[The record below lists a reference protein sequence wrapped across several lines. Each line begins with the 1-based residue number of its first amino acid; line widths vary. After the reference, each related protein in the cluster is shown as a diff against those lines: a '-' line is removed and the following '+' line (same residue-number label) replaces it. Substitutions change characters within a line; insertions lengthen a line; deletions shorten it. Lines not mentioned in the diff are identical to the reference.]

1 MTLRTRIR
9 LLVLVST
16 LIALWLLGVFF
27 AAYREKIRAEQ
38 DLALSESLTVA
49 TAQLRTVLFGHLLS
63 PHTQPR
69 SQVEAQFKRL
79 ADLLEPGAQSSAAS
93 AAPDA
98 DTRYAWNGARRMV
111 SDLSALLADLDA
123 TGTDPRLSGRGRQT
137 TELILMNSH
146 AMTLFVSQINDGALD
161 GYFQASAREH
171 RALGLLLAGLAAI
184 GLGLLLLIE
193 RSLLLPIDRL
203 RQAVLQ
209 IGGSA
214 TALRLNTHRRDELG
228 QLANAFD
235 HLLDQ
240 IQETTVSRDRL
251 AVEVDERAR
260 AECALQES
268 RDWLHLAMQTS
279 RSFAFAWEPQEGDR
293 VWRSTTCAAIL
304 GLSGETA
311 EHDSGQGYFQRVVP
325 ADRAR
330 FIALLE
336 SLRPGEDHYR
346 TEYRVIR
353 GDGETVVLEETA
365 QGFFDTQGR
374 LQRLVGATA
383 DITERRVA
391 TDALKKNRDLLNVM
405 GRMARV
411 GGWEVDL
418 VTGQQAW
425 TEAIYDIHE
434 LDYAYT
440 PTVEKG
446 IAFYA
451 PESRPIITEAVR
463 RAIDLGEPYDLELK
477 IVTAKGRR
485 RWVHTM
491 GRAVREGS
499 RTIALSGTFQ
509 DITERKQA
517 ELELD
522 RQRIILQQAE
532 HLARIG
538 AWEWEIAPDRLNL
551 SAEFLSMHG
560 LQEAMPLTL
569 DELLPLAHPQD
580 LDAVQ
585 RAFQDALDGKQPYD
599 IEHRIIRRD
608 DGSIRFVHAKAE
620 VSRNAR
626 GEPIKMIG
634 VSQDITERT
643 QAAEALRQSEE
654 RFRTLAEAVPQI
666 VWMTRPDGWNSYFN
680 QQWVDYTGLTLEESY
695 GDGWNI
701 PFHPD
706 DRQRAWNAWQRAVQ
720 TDGVYALECRLRRAD
735 GVYRWWL
742 IRGVSLHDAEG
753 QVINWFGTCT
763 DIQDLKDSEAQLER
777 SAHYDGLTG
786 LPNRV
791 LLADRLQQEMV
802 QAQRRARPVAVVLLD
817 LDGFKTINDR
827 HGHAAG
833 DQFLIAVAARMRQAL
848 RAGDTFARLG
858 GDEFVAV
865 LPDLADTQEGV
876 PLLARLLAA
885 AAQPVAAGDR
895 VLQASASLG
904 ATFYPQAEDIDAE
917 QLLRQADQA
926 MYQAK
931 LAGKNCYHVFDA
943 EHDRALRG
951 HHEVLERIRRALVD
965 HEFVLYYQ
973 PKVNMRTGAVIGAEA
988 LIRWQHPERGLL
1000 LPGAFL
1006 QVIEDHPL
1014 AIAIGEWVIDSALTQ
1029 MECWQATG
1037 REFPVSVNVGARQ
1050 LQQANFVERLRA
1062 ILAAHPTV
1070 RPGHLE
1076 LEVLE
1081 TGALELTGA
1090 SRVLDACRE
1099 LGVLSALDDFGT
1111 GFSSLTYLRRL
1122 PVTQLKI
1129 DQSFVRDMLVDPD
1142 DLAIIEAVLGLAS
1155 AFHRQV
1161 IAEGVESVAQG
1172 ELLLWLGCELA
1183 QGYAIARPMPA
1194 VDLPGWSAAWRPDP
1208 AWTDLPAVSRDDL
1221 PLLFAGVEHHA
1232 WMMALDNHLKGERA
1246 APPLDYHGCRFGNW
1260 LDADS
1265 LARYSAQPAAAV
1277 IKPLHQ
1283 KIHMLAATLCDL
1295 HAQDRTPEALARLGE
1310 LHDLQDALLEHIKFL
1325 IRNRMHPSG

>member
-9 LLVLVST
+9 LLVLVCT

-27 AAYREKIRAEQ
+27 AAYREKTRAEQ

-49 TAQLRTVLFGHLLS
+49 TAQLRTMLFGHLVS

-79 ADLLEPGAQSSAAS
+79 TDLLQPGTQSSAAS
-93 AAPDA
+93 DAPDS

-111 SDLSALLADLDA
+111 SDLLELLADLDA
-123 TGTDPRLSGRGRQT
+123 TGTDPRLSARGRQT
-137 TELILMNSH
+137 TDLILMNSH
-146 AMTLFVSQINDGALD
+146 AMTLFVSQIRDHALD
-161 GYFQASAREH
+161 GFFRASTREKH
-171 RALGLLLAGLAAI
+171 ALGLLLAGLAAI

-214 TALRLNTHRRDELG
+214 TALRLKTHRRDELG
-228 QLANAFD
+228 QLAKAFD
-235 HLLDQ
+235 RLLDQ

-260 AECALQES
+260 AERALQES
-268 RDWLHLAMQTS
+268 QDWLHLAMQTS
-279 RSFAFAWEPQEGDR
+279 RSFAFDWDPQSDR
-293 VWRSTTCAAIL
+293 ARRSATCAAIL
-304 GLSGETA
+304 GVTGETA
-311 EHDSGQGYFQRVVP
+311 AHDTGQDYVARVVP

-330 FIALLE
+330 FIALRE
-336 SLRPGEDHYR
+336 ALRPAADRYH
-346 TEYRVIR
+346 TEYRITR
-353 GDGETVVLEETA
+353 GDGKTVVLEETA
-365 QGFFDTQGR
+365 HGFFDAQGR
-374 LQRLVGATA
+374 LQRLVGA
-383 DITERRVA
+383 A
-391 TDALKKNRDLLNVM
+391 T
-405 GRMARV
+405 
-411 GGWEVDL
+411 
-418 VTGQQAW
+418 
-425 TEAIYDIHE
+425 
-434 LDYAYT
+434 
-440 PTVEKG
+440 
-446 IAFYA
+446 
-451 PESRPIITEAVR
+451 
-463 RAIDLGEPYDLELK
+463 
-477 IVTAKGRR
+477 
-485 RWVHTM
+485 
-491 GRAVREGS
+491 
-499 RTIALSGTFQ
+499 
-509 DITERKQA
+509 
-517 ELELD
+517 
-522 RQRIILQQAE
+522 
-532 HLARIG
+532 
-538 AWEWEIAPDRLNL
+538 
-551 SAEFLSMHG
+551 
-560 LQEAMPLTL
+560 
-569 DELLPLAHPQD
+569 
-580 LDAVQ
+580 
-585 RAFQDALDGKQPYD
+585 
-599 IEHRIIRRD
+599 
-608 DGSIRFVHAKAE
+608 
-620 VSRNAR
+620 
-626 GEPIKMIG
+626 
-634 VSQDITERT
+634 DITERT

-654 RFRTLAEAVPQI
+654 QFRTLADAVPQI
-666 VWMTRPDGWNSYFN
+666 VWMTRPDGGNNYFN

-706 DRQRAWNAWQRAVQ
+706 DRQRAWDAWQHAVQ

-735 GVYRWWL
+735 GVYGWWL
-742 IRGVSLHDAEG
+742 VRGASLHDADG
-753 QVINWFGTCT
+753 HVVNWFGTCT

-791 LLADRLQQEMV
+791 LLADRLHQEMV

-865 LPDLADTQEGV
+865 LPDLADTQDGV

-943 EHDRALRG
+943 EHDRTLRG
-951 HHEVLERIRRALVD
+951 HHEVLERIRRALVA

-973 PKVNMRTGAVIGAEA
+973 PKVNMRTGAIIGAEA

-1000 LPGAFL
+1000 PPAAFL
-1006 QVIEDHPL
+1006 PVIEDHPL
-1014 AIAIGEWVIDSALTQ
+1014 AIAIGEWVIDTALTQ

-1062 ILAAHPTV
+1062 LLAAHPQV

-1081 TGALELTGA
+1081 TSALELAGA
-1090 SRVLDACRE
+1090 SRVLDACRGF
-1099 LGVLSALDDFGT
+1099 GVLSALDDFGT

-1122 PVTQLKI
+1122 PVAQLKI

-1142 DLAIIEAVLGLAS
+1142 DLAIIEAVLGLAT
-1155 AFHRQV
+1155 AFQRQV
-1161 IAEGVESVAQG
+1161 IAEGVETVAQG
-1172 ELLLWLGCELA
+1172 ELLLRLGCELA

-1194 VDLPGWSAAWRPDP
+1194 ADLPGWSAAWQRDP
-1208 AWTDLPAVSRDDL
+1208 AWIDLPTASRDDL

-1232 WMMALDNHLKGERA
+1232 WMTALESHLKGDRA
-1246 APPLDYHGCRFGNW
+1246 APPPLDQRECRFGMW
-1260 LDADS
+1260 LDADG
-1265 LARYSAQPAAAV
+1265 LASYGAQPAAAA
-1277 IKPLHQ
+1277 IRPLHQ
-1283 KIHMLAATLCDL
+1283 QIHVLATAVCDL
-1295 HAQDRTPEALARLGE
+1295 HTQDRTSEALTRLGE
-1310 LHDLQDALLEHIKFL
+1310 LHDLQDALLEHLKSL
-1325 IRNRMHPSG
+1325 VRDGMHPSSASG